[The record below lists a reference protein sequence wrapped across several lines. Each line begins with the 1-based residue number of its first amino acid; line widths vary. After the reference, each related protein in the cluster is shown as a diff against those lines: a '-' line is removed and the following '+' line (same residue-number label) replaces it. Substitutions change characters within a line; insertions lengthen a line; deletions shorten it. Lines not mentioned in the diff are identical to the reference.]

1 MAELAMTMPTPL
13 ATVESSTRIGKKEG
27 LPAIDQA
34 LAIVGDKYSLSIVD
48 RLYQNNA
55 QRFVELEQGVTGI
68 SPRTLSARLKH
79 LEREG
84 LLHRQAFATMPP
96 RVEYTLTEQGM
107 DLAQAVQR
115 LAQWADKWY

>member
-1 MAELAMTMPTPL
+1 MAKLAMTMPTL
-13 ATVESSTRIGKKEG
+13 APVNEQRGLAVEGP
-27 LPAIDQA
+27 LPAIDKA
-34 LAIVGDKYSLSIVD
+34 LSIVGDKYSLSIVD

-55 QRFVELEQGVTGI
+55 QRFVELESGVTGI

-84 LLHRQAFATMPP
+84 LIHRQAFATMPP

>member
-13 ATVESSTRIGKKEG
+13 ASIESPTRIGKKEG

-115 LAQWADKWY
+115 LAQWAEKWY

>member
-1 MAELAMTMPTPL
+1 MAKLAMTMPTL
-13 ATVESSTRIGKKEG
+13 APVDSDKKVKQEQG
-27 LPAIDQA
+27 PLPAIDKA
-34 LAIVGDKYSLSIVD
+34 LSVVGDKYSLSIVD

-84 LLHRQAFATMPP
+84 LIHRQAFATMPP
-96 RVEYTLTEQGM
+96 RVEYTLTEQGT